1 MTSKGLSERIE
12 DFSDDL
18 IKDVESKP
26 TLTVERGESTDLG
39 EDYDLIEVLQ
49 HNITEN
55 IESAR
60 RAIPML
66 TKKEAHRVLFRLLEA
81 GMVDQADSK
90 TRLRTN
96 IEVNLFEI
104 SNQIEMDKRSLVMKI
119 QERAYMSIPG
129 VLELLEQN
137 LDKLNEG
144 ESNE

>member
-39 EDYDLIEVLQ
+39 EDYDLLEVLQ